1 MFSLHYMHLA
11 VGQKNGG
18 ATFAARAF
26 YHLQPGR
33 FGECTAVGTLAM
45 VLRAVARAQR
55 LPQALGFGH
64 FVGRLYICQSVA
76 LPSLFFCNLFT

>member
-1 MFSLHYMHLA
+1 MHLA

-55 LPQALGFGH
+55 LPPSGWFRSLCGKPVH
-64 FVGRLYICQSVA
+64 
-76 LPSLFFCNLFT
+76 LPGCGTT